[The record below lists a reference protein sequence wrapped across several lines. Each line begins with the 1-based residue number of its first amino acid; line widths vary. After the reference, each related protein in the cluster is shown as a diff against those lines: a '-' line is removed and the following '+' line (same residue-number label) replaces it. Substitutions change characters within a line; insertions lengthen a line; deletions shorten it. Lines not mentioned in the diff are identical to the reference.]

1 MNRLHFARH
10 LLSLRRGPFV
20 VIFCGVVATGVVQPA
35 GLISPALAGIPDHEI
50 RYEDSLSPAW
60 KGTWDRARQL
70 YREHKYR
77 ESLVQYEILL
87 AQKENLAEARW
98 EYASILL
105 GQKRWQQAAKQ
116 LETLLAHDP
125 GNRQYRMAAARVY
138 LETGKRARSIE
149 LYRQLYNSDPD
160 GPESTPALE
169 GLVRAL
175 EESGA
180 TSELAPYLENL
191 AARKSADM
199 ELQRK
204 FAALLLEIG
213 RFEEA
218 RAILNSLEKQGAEE
232 AAFDDLQARVHDRAG
247 DEEAAG
253 RYWQKLVDRD
263 RDHLEANRWL
273 QAYYA
278 GKKDWASCLK
288 HLEAVLRSTP
298 DDPVLLEQ
306 AASLNMKLGRVD
318 AALVCYENG
327 LALKPEDLHMQNG
340 KKGAQ
345 RLMALNLLPLVE
357 NGGSQKLWQDLAQ
370 VTADRAG
377 VFREI
382 AALLR
387 EKDHA
392 EQLVDVLA
400 LLWRENPEDLPA
412 YRELVVLLARTG
424 RDGELKNLQRQSTVE

>member
-1 MNRLHFARH
+1 M
-10 LLSLRRGPFV
+10 LSA
-20 VIFCGVVATGVVQPA
+20 VVAVGGVVQPA
-35 GLISPALAGIPDHEI
+35 GKMPEALAGIPDHEI
-50 RYEDSLSPAW
+50 RYEDKLSPAW
-60 KGTWDRARQL
+60 KATWDRARQL
-70 YREHKYR
+70 YRESKYR
-77 ESLVQYEILL
+77 ESLVQYEVLL

-105 GQKRWQQAAKQ
+105 GQKRWQQAASQ
-116 LETLLAHDP
+116 LESLLAHDP

-138 LETGKRARSIE
+138 LESGKGARAIE
-149 LYRQLYNSDPD
+149 LYRQLYDSDPE

-175 EESGA
+175 EGNGA
-180 TSELAPYLENL
+180 TSELAPYLEIL
-191 AARKSADM
+191 AARNSADM

-204 FAALLLEIG
+204 LAALLLEIG

-218 RAILNSLEKQGAEE
+218 RTILNSLEQQGSEE
-232 AAFDDLQARVHDRAG
+232 AALDDLQARVHDRDG
-247 DEEAAG
+247 DEEAAE
-253 RYWQKLVDRD
+253 RYWRKLVDRD
-263 RDHLEANRWL
+263 PDHLEANRRL
-273 QAYYA
+273 QALYA
-278 GKKDWASCLK
+278 GKKDWARSLN
-288 HLEAVLRSTP
+288 HLEAVLRATP
-298 DDPVLLEQ
+298 DDPLLLEQ

-318 AALVCYENG
+318 AALACYEKG
-327 LALKPEDLHMQNG
+327 LALKPEDSHLQNG

-357 NGGSQKLWQDLAQ
+357 NGGSRKLWQDLAK

-387 EKDHA
+387 GKNQA

-412 YRELVVLLARTG
+412 YRELVILLARAG
-424 RDGELKNLQRQSTVE
+424 RDDELKNLQRQSAVE